1 MKKTLQKFLSIL
13 LVLCMAVP
21 LFAVQ
26 AAAKS
31 VSATISSEEFANPSA
46 ISSTYPSADSWSTK
60 AETPSQAPTVTI
72 QDGVMQV
79 GIEGSAYNQ
88 LIAAPTSL
96 AATSYTFSGKI
107 YFSGRPASSYYQVS
121 LGLNAFNTADGFFRI
136 FINNKDRE
144 SGELRIDNVVN
155 GAIGDTKVVVDETA
169 VLGKWMTFIVTR
181 NGQVATLTLHTT
193 DANGAEVVY
202 ENSLTLS
209 STVAET
215 VPVIRVQSGGDTS
228 GQYVKFDNFHL
239 ETALNF
245 DATAETFSLVSE
257 DFTGVTMTA
266 ETNGVFNSTTTDWTS
281 MVETNSGNV
290 TAAIAPDGTFTYK
303 TTNNAM
309 YWVQAPTDFFTNQF
323 TFSGKIRLDNPNDY
337 PISENYCCIFFNP
350 NRDNRNSSFRIY
362 FGKDFMQL
370 DALTQD
376 AKNVESTEKITDYA
390 NYLDRDLRFQLTR
403 NGTALTFTLWVEGQ
417 YDATRKTVST
427 TMNTTAASTPSI
439 RLQSS
444 GTTFSVPTTVVLD
457 DLRVESTVGDLRMVG
472 VQVSTETAN
481 NAADTT
487 FDMRF
492 IAAVDSDVYSK
503 AGFNVTAKA
512 SGSGEEKS
520 WRLET
525 GTVYSAI
532 VAKDGNTT
540 ATYTAKQL
548 GGKYLIAL
556 TVQNI
561 PKSEGTVDFTVQAFT
576 YAANGHGVFYSN
588 GATCTANVKSDGTV
602 YVTNAS
608 GYSTDTEVFNTFAD
622 LKNNVSLYV
631 LQAPCVRSIK
641 GYYAANDGGA
651 GSYNIVTEK
660 PALGGQQLSDG
671 LWAVPN
677 TQSGEVN
684 VKLFGAKGDAATDD
698 TAIIAEA
705 VSFASQNNVTLV
717 LPQATYKT
725 MSPTVLENVTVRSE
739 NAKISFHGMD
749 VSKPAVDVRNNVT
762 VTGTLNIW
770 FIAGTGHGGRCGL
783 GIGNYN
789 TGAGYS
795 NIKIENVVITGGHS
809 NCNGLFIT
817 GDSHNIDIGT
827 VTIPDDGQ
835 NLIGRGVLLHWG
847 NANDHYVPENP
858 SDDPN
863 VNTSETAGGKYYA
876 HKPGWATSKHPHDV
890 RFGTVNC
897 TNLSESGEG
906 AFHIA
911 AAYNVTVEN
920 LIVNEA
926 QKALCITGGDIGYE
940 YADESVKAHKQCGL
954 KFGNVT
960 ATNIRKTGVEVISYA
975 IYMKTISVDTEIEI
989 TSASITG
996 NGSATNGMSLQQLE
1010 KATLGNITLKNF
1022 GNAGLYLDRSI
1033 KTVTVNTLTVDN
1045 CGKMAINSVATYGV
1059 NQSLTVGTLN
1069 VKNMGS
1075 STTAMIHIAAIG
1087 TIQIET
1093 LNTTN
1098 VTSRFLLRFTGNATG
1113 ATISTKT
1120 DLSGVSSL
1128 EALVNI
1134 DSGYR
1139 VTNGVKLTKVT
1150 GVSSSVT
1157 DKSGYG
1163 TCTVTKS

>member
-60 AETPSQAPTVTI
+60 AETASKAPTVTI

-107 YFSGRPASSYYQVS
+107 YFSGRPVSNYYQVS
-121 LGLNAFNTADGFFRI
+121 LGVDSSGWSNGYFRI
-136 FINNKDRE
+136 FINNSNRE
-144 SGELRIDNVVN
+144 SGELRIDGGVAS
-155 GAIGDTKVVVDETA
+155 GGTAPTKVVLDKNAIV
-169 VLGKWMTFIVTR
+169 GKWITFMVTR
-181 NGQVATLTLHTT
+181 VDQNVTLTLIST
-193 DANGAEVVY
+193 DANGAEIIY
-202 ENSLTLS
+202 KNSLTLP
-209 STVAET
+209 STMAAT
-215 VPVIRVQSGGDTS
+215 VPMVRVQNGGDTS

-245 DATAETFSLVSE
+245 NATADTWSVVSE
-257 DFTGVTMTA
+257 DFTGVTLKD
-266 ETNGVFNSTTTDWTS
+266 NIFNTTTTDWTS
-281 MVETNSGNV
+281 YVEGGSMTSAITNG
-290 TAAIAPDGTFTYK
+290 AFTFNTSADAKYV
-303 TTNNAM
+303 
-309 YWVQAPTDFFTNQF
+309 VQAPASFATNQYA
-323 TFSGKIRLDNPNDY
+323 FSGKFRLDNDKVAAPMSNGY
-337 PISENYCCIFFNP
+337 VCLFFRSNRENN
-350 NRDNRNSSFRIY
+350 NSSVRLFV
-362 FGKDFMQL
+362 KTDSLELQ
-370 DALTQD
+370 ALSP
-376 AKNVESTEKITDYA
+376 AGGLEGSAVKISDYA
-390 NYLDRDLRFQLTR
+390 KYLDCDLRFLLTR
-403 NGTALTFTLWVEGQ
+403 NGTSLTFAFWVEGK
-417 YDATRKTVST
+417 YDTTRQTVST
-427 TMNTTAASTPSI
+427 TMNTTAATTPAI
-439 RLQSS
+439 RLQ
-444 GTTFSVPTTVVLD
+444 TDINEEENNNAPTTITLD
-457 DLRVESTVGDLRMVG
+457 NLQVDTASGDLRMVG
-472 VQVSTETAN
+472 VQASTETAN

-512 SGSGEEKS
+512 SGTGAEKS

-540 ATYTAKQL
+540 VTYKAKQL

-561 PKSEGTVDFTVQAFT
+561 PKSEGMVDFTVQAFT

-602 YVTNAS
+602 AVTNVS

-622 LKNNVSLYV
+622 LKNNVLLYAQ
-631 LQAPCVRSIK
+631 QAPCVRSIK

-684 VKLFGAKGDAATDD
+684 VKLFGAKGDGATDD
-698 TAIIAEA
+698 TEILAEA

-725 MSPTVLENVTVRSE
+725 VSPTVLENVTVRSE
-739 NAKISFHGMD
+739 NAKISFHGMQ
-749 VSKPAVDVRNNVT
+749 SSTPALDVRNNVT

-770 FIAGTGHGGRCGL
+770 FIAATSPGHGGRCGL

-817 GDSHNIDIGT
+817 GDSHDIDIGT
-827 VTIPDDGQ
+827 VTIKPDETTGQ
-835 NLIGRGVLLHWG
+835 NPIGRGVLLHWG
-847 NANDHYVPENP
+847 NANDHWVVEQSVSYGHGKNKV
-858 SDDPN
+858 
-863 VNTSETAGGKYYA
+863 AGDNWG
-876 HKPGWATSKHPHDV
+876 TTKHPHDV
-890 RFGTVNC
+890 HFGTVNC
-897 TNLSESGEG
+897 TNLSTACSEG

-911 AAYNVTVEN
+911 AAYNVTVDN
-920 LIVNEA
+920 LNVNGA
-926 QKALCITGGDIGYE
+926 AKAVCITGGDIGYE

-960 ATNIRKTGVEVISYA
+960 ATNIRTTGVEVISYA

-996 NGSATNGMSLQQLE
+996 NGSANGMSLQQLE

-1022 GNAGLYLDRSI
+1022 GNTGLYLDRSI

-1098 VTSRFLLRFTGNATG
+1098 VTSRFLFRFTGNATG

-1134 DSGYR
+1134 NSGYR

-1150 GVSSSVT
+1150 GVSSGVT
-1157 DKSGYG
+1157 DKSGGG